1 MEYGQR
7 GADGLDLRREEQA
20 AAAKPA
26 AYAVGEYGD
35 LLSRT

>member
-7 GADGLDLRREEQA
+7 GADGLDPPAR
-20 AAAKPA
+20 AAKPA